1 MWGWGVKNEGEWEE
15 GSEGCRGGKLGV
27 GGTGIKIIG
36 IGAVGK

>member
-1 MWGWGVKNEGEWEE
+1 MKE
-15 GSEGCRGGKLGV
+15 GSEGCGGGKLGV